1 MASHLVQGRE
11 VTLPVEIRDATVCAV
26 VYTVR
31 ADAAR
36 AVLAYSPDMDVTEFL
51 PGKALC
57 VLQFIRYDDGDL
69 GSYNEF
75 GVGFMVRPPDTRGR
89 AAGNHPDAFGP
100 SSSDGPG
107 RFGPTSGNGPAA
119 FVPSSGHG
127 SGALVGRPRTATG
140 TGVLSGVRGLRG
152 AGMFVHWLPVD
163 QRFTLEA
170 GRTIWGFPKEM
181 AEIDLRLSS
190 PYKRCI
196 LRKDGRLVLDLL
208 IRPGMPI
215 PAPSA
220 DLTAYTH
227 LDGTT
232 RRIRCTARPQT
243 IHARPGGALI
253 RLGNHPIA
261 KELSELGLP
270 KHALLTTTITHTT
283 ATIPEAEPLPRI

>member
-11 VTLPVEIRDATVCAV
+11 VTLPVEIRDATVCAA
-26 VYTVR
+26 VYAVR

-36 AVLAYSPDMDVTEFL
+36 AVLAYSPDMDVTEFV

-75 GVGFMVRPPDTRGR
+75 GVGFMVRPPHAHDPASG
-89 AAGNHPDAFGP
+89 
-100 SSSDGPG
+100 DGPG
-107 RFGPTSGNGPAA
+107 A
-119 FVPSSGHG
+119 F
-127 SGALVGRPRTATG
+127 ARRPRTATG
-140 TGVLSGVRGLRG
+140 TGVLSRVRGLLG

-163 QRFTLEA
+163 QRFTMEA
-170 GRTIWGFPKEM
+170 GRTIWGFPKEL

-208 IRPGMPI
+208 IRPGMPL

-227 LDGTT
+227 LDDTT
-232 RRIRCTARPQT
+232 RRIRCTARPRT
-243 IHARPGGALI
+243 VHARPGGALI

-270 KHALLTTTITHTT
+270 KHALLTATITHTT
-283 ATIPEAEPLPRI
+283 VTIPEAEPLPRI